1 MTSRGSVVIAVT
13 VSAALL
19 VSLIGVEYA
28 AAQGAFVPLAETPG
42 GSRLG
47 NLYQSANLGD
57 FINRLFT
64 AALSLGAI
72 LAVLRLAFAG
82 YMYMTTDA
90 WGQKGKAKEII
101 GNVVLGLLLL
111 LSIWLILRQI
121 NPQLLD
127 LNILKYLPNLPAQQQ
142 TNAPTQPQAPI
153 QQQFTAAPQ
162 NNSFFGGA
170 NSFDSSINGVGVGQF

>member
-1 MTSRGSVVIAVT
+1 MISRTSIKTWIIVGAV
-13 VSAALL
+13 ALIVL
-19 VSLIGVEYA
+19 TAQYA

-64 AALSLGAI
+64 AALALGAI

-90 WGQKGKAKEII
+90 WGQKGKAREII

-142 TNAPTQPQAPI
+142 TNTPAPQQAPV
-153 QQQFTAAPQ
+153 QQFTTAPQ
-162 NNSFFGGA
+162 NNSFLGGT
-170 NSFDSSINGVGVGQF
+170 SGFDTSINGVGVGNF